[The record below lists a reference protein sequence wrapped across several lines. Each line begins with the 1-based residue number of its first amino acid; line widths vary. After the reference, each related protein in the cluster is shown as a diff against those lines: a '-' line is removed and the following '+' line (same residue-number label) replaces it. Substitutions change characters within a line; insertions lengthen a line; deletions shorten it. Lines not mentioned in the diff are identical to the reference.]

1 MKKLLTKEQ
10 IVKLKSNGSY
20 ENQDQDHVP
29 VVMLTIP
36 YTDCVWLISEI
47 IPEDEN
53 IGFGLCDIG
62 QGTPELGYV
71 NLKELAISQKLI
83 GMPVYNNPLFRG
95 KYPMS
100 AYTEAAQQACAIIWN
115 EKIVKRHVK
124 WFRKLGF

>member
-10 IVKLKSNGSY
+10 LVKLKSNGSY
-20 ENQDQDHVP
+20 ENQDRDHTP

-36 YTDCVWLISEI
+36 YTDCIWLISEI
-47 IPEDEN
+47 MPENEN
-53 IGFGLCDIG
+53 VGFGLCDIG

-71 NLKELAISQKLI
+71 DLKDLADNQMYI
-83 GMPVYNNPLFRG
+83 GMPVYNNPLFNG

-100 AYTEAAQQACAIIWN
+100 AYADAAREACVIVWD

-124 WFRKLGF
+124 WFRRFGL